1 MSRVSKN
8 SKPASRTL
16 EPTKRTN
23 KQLSKEAA
31 LMETL
36 HDAEIRQQQD
46 FIKTRSRQLD
56 EEIKTLRSQL
66 KISDDSIENDS
77 LKTRASASSMHVSG
91 FGLGRVEFNNDKYT
105 ENVAKMKVNVPQ
117 FHLDE
122 SNSKIQAKTVKDHL
136 VIFLAKIKL
145 SKFDN
150 PSLQPIPH
158 LTMPLYSFRN
168 GRREHERCRAARAT
182 SAI

>member
-1 MSRVSKN
+1 MSRAGKN

-16 EPTKRTN
+16 DPAKRTS
-23 KQLSKEAA
+23 KQLTKEAA

-36 HDAEIRQQQD
+36 HEAEIRQQQD

-66 KISDDSIENDS
+66 KITDDSIESES
-77 LKTRASASSMHVSG
+77 LKTRASASTMHVSG

-122 SNSKIQAKTVKDHL
+122 SKSSIQPKTVKDHL

-145 SKFDN
+145 SKYSN
-150 PSLQPIPH
+150 PSLQLIRH
-158 LTMPLYSFRN
+158 LIFLFFAFRN
-168 GRREHERCRAARAT
+168 GRREHERCRAKRAAAT
-182 SAI
+182 V